1 MSQAQPQ
8 TQPQPEK
15 PVDPYQKYKD
25 FKWQNPEQFKNGPID
40 DETRKC
46 RDCICCIIFIVLF
59 ALCIVVAG
67 FGFKEGKPSQLF
79 YFYDEDGNACGHDPG
94 FEDYK
99 YLYFT
104 SVLDGLKKFDTDKM
118 LDAVCV
124 KECPKKLTE
133 FEEPPG
139 SGKKYV
145 ELLCHPTKKN
155 TNCYIGSSNFYES
168 KAFIEKICFP
178 KSDDEIQYDSTTQK
192 LIEIYDPETGETFKK
207 VINNDDTTYA
217 SGDTNRERPFIAQD
231 AIDGSK
237 DPKESSARLINLSY
251 FTQLFTLWINDLYVT
266 RWAILASVGWSF
278 FLAMFYFVFLRCCAG
293 FITFMIILLVQAGL
307 IVLAVYFNM
316 LSKKEE
322 EKEAESDT
330 TDYAFFW
337 VFTAL
342 AAIWFIFILVMCN
355 RIRLAIAITEV
366 TSKYINK
373 TCCIVFV
380 PFLFFIILVIW
391 LAYWI
396 VLLVYLYTSG
406 EFDKSSIKIFA
417 SFKMDEKLEYGF
429 WYHIVM
435 LFYITAVIEAYSQF
449 VYASSACIW
458 YFTFEKGTENH
469 PIAKSFYRGFRYHF
483 GSIVFGATI
492 IAIIRFLMFF
502 VEYVKKQMEKT
513 TGKSKGKC
521 FKCIFCVIECCLGC
535 CNKIM
540 EFINKHAYIQI
551 ALKGDN
557 FCTAAWEGFGLIIRN
572 LGRFSVLAL
581 IGGMFSL
588 IGTLFITVGSCIIGY
603 FLITQVDYF
612 SKDLNSCV
620 LPEVAF
626 GLIGFI
632 MGRVSMSIFSVS
644 SDALIH
650 SFLLDEELNKGQP
663 KAFPDLQ
670 KFMSDER

>member
-1 MSQAQPQ
+1 MSQQQAQA
-8 TQPQPEK
+8 QPEK
-15 PVDPYQKYKD
+15 PKDPYQKYKD
-25 FKWQNPEQFKNGPID
+25 FKWQNPDQFKNGPID

-46 RDCICCIIFIVLF
+46 RDCICCIIFILIVI
-59 ALCIVVAG
+59 LCVVVAA

-79 YFYDEDGNACGHDPG
+79 YFYDDDAKACGHDEG
-94 FEDYK
+94 YEDYP
-99 YLYFT
+99 YLYFS
-104 SVLDGLKKFDTDKM
+104 SVISGLKNFDTDKM
-118 LDAVCV
+118 LNAVCV
-124 KECPKKLTE
+124 KTCPAKKDE
-133 FEEPPG
+133 INDPND
-139 SGKKYV
+139 SSKKV
-145 ELLCHPTKKN
+145 VKLDCHPTSK
-155 TNCYIGSSNFYES
+155 TSCYIPSENFYES
-168 KAFIEKICFP
+168 KAFIKKICFP
-178 KSDDEIQYDSTTQK
+178 KSNDEIEYDSTKQQ
-192 LIEIYDPETGETFKK
+192 LIEIYDPESGENFKK
-207 VINNDDTTYA
+207 VVNKADIKN
-217 SGDTNRERPFIAQD
+217 GDPPDNRIYIAQD

-237 DPKESSARLINLSY
+237 DPKEASARLINLSY

-266 RWAILASVGWSF
+266 RYAIIASIGWSF
-278 FLAMFYFVFLRCCAG
+278 FLAMFYFLFLRCCAG
-293 FITFMIILLVQAGL
+293 FITFLIIMLVQAGL
-307 IVLAVYFNM
+307 IVLAVYFNI
-316 LSKKEE
+316 LSRKEE
-322 EKEAESDT
+322 EKAAESDT

-342 AAIWFIFILVMCN
+342 AAAWLIFILVMCN

-380 PFLFFIILVIW
+380 PFLFFVVLVIW

-396 VLLVYLYTSG
+396 VMLVFLYTAG
-406 EFDKSSIKIFA
+406 EFDRDSIKIFA

-429 WYHIVM
+429 WFHIFM

-502 VEYVKKQMEKT
+502 VEYVKKLMEKT
-513 TGKSKGKC
+513 TGKTKGKC
-521 FKCIFCVIECCLGC
+521 YKCIFCCIECCLAC

-551 ALKGDN
+551 ALKGDS

-572 LGRFSVLAL
+572 LGRFTVLAV
-581 IGGMFSL
+581 IGTVFTL

-626 GLIGFI
+626 GLIGFV

-644 SDALIH
+644 GDALIH

-670 KFMSDER
+670 KFMSEER

>member
-1 MSQAQPQ
+1 MSQQPVQAQA
-8 TQPQPEK
+8 QPEK
-15 PVDPYQKYKD
+15 PKDPYQKYKD
-25 FKWQNPEQFKNGPID
+25 FKWQNPDQFKNGPID

-46 RDCICCIIFIVLF
+46 RDCICCIIFILIVI
-59 ALCIVVAG
+59 LCVVVAA

-79 YFYDEDGNACGHDPG
+79 YFYDEDAKACGHDEG
-94 FEDYK
+94 YEDYP

-104 SVLDGLKKFDTDKM
+104 NVINGLKSFDTDKM
-118 LDAVCV
+118 LKAVCV
-124 KECPKKLTE
+124 KKCPAKKSE
-133 FEEPPG
+133 VAI
-139 SGKKYV
+139 SGDNANV
-145 ELLCHPTKKN
+145 ELECHTTSKRSDCKISVN
-155 TNCYIGSSNFYES
+155 DFYES
-168 KAFIEKICFP
+168 KAFIKKICFP
-178 KSDDEIQYDSTTQK
+178 KSNDEIEYDSTKQQ
-192 LIEIYDPETGETFKK
+192 LIEIYDPESGENFKK
-207 VINNDDTTYA
+207 VVNKADIKN
-217 SGDTNRERPFIAQD
+217 GDPPDNRIYIAQD

-237 DPKESSARLINLSY
+237 DPKEASARLINLSY

-266 RWAILASVGWSF
+266 RYAIIASIGWSF
-278 FLAMFYFVFLRCCAG
+278 FLAMFYFLFLRCCAG
-293 FITFMIILLVQAGL
+293 FITFLIIMLVQAGL
-307 IVLAVYFNM
+307 IVLAVYFNI
-316 LSKKEE
+316 LSRKEE
-322 EKEAESDT
+322 EKAAESDT

-342 AAIWFIFILVMCN
+342 AAAWLLFILIMCN

-380 PFLFFIILVIW
+380 PFLFFVVLVIW

-396 VLLVYLYTSG
+396 VMLVFLYTAG
-406 EFDKSSIKIFA
+406 EFDRDSIKIFA

-429 WYHIVM
+429 WFHIFM

-513 TGKSKGKC
+513 TGKTKGKC
-521 FKCIFCVIECCLGC
+521 YKCIFCCIECCLAC

-551 ALKGDN
+551 ALKGDS

-572 LGRFSVLAL
+572 LGRFTVLAV
-581 IGGMFSL
+581 IGTVFTL

-603 FLITQVDYF
+603 FLITKVDYF

-626 GLIGFI
+626 GLIGFV

-670 KFMSDER
+670 KFMSEER

>member
-133 FEEPPG
+133 FEYPPG

-178 KSDDEIQYDSTTQK
+178 KSDDEIEYDSTNQK

-207 VINNDDTTYA
+207 VINNADTTTETAGGTTRVY
-217 SGDTNRERPFIAQD
+217 IAQD
-231 AIDGSK
+231 VIDGSK
-237 DPKESSARLINLSY
+237 DPKDSSARLINLSY

-266 RWAILASVGWSF
+266 RWAILGSVGWSF

-293 FITFMIILLVQAGL
+293 FITFLIILLVQAGL

>member
-1 MSQAQPQ
+1 MSQQQVQA
-8 TQPQPEK
+8 QPQPEK
-15 PVDPYQKYKD
+15 PKDPYQKYKD
-25 FKWQNPEQFKNGPID
+25 FKWQNPDQFKNGPID

-46 RDCICCIIFIVLF
+46 RDCICCIIFILIVI
-59 ALCIVVAG
+59 LCVVVAA
-67 FGFKEGKPSQLF
+67 FGFKKGKPSQLF
-79 YFYDEDGNACGHDPG
+79 YFYDEDAKACGHDEG
-94 FEDYK
+94 YEDYP

-104 SVLDGLKKFDTDKM
+104 SVINGLKSFDTDKM
-118 LDAVCV
+118 LKAVCV
-124 KECPKKLTE
+124 KKCPVKISELTVD
-133 FEEPPG
+133 
-139 SGKKYV
+139 STNSNNVILK
-145 ELLCHPTKKN
+145 CHPTKDNPTCTMDKK
-155 TNCYIGSSNFYES
+155 NFYES
-168 KAFIEKICFP
+168 KEFIKKICFP
-178 KSDDEIQYDSTTQK
+178 KSNDEIEYDSTNQK

-207 VINNDDTTYA
+207 VVNNDDTKTVTAGGTDRIY
-217 SGDTNRERPFIAQD
+217 IAQD
-231 AIDGSK
+231 VIDGSK
-237 DPKESSARLINLSY
+237 DPKEASARLINLSY

-266 RWAILASVGWSF
+266 RYAIVASIGWSF
-278 FLAMFYFVFLRCCAG
+278 FLAMFYFLFLRCCAG
-293 FITFMIILLVQAGL
+293 FITFLIIMLVQAGL
-307 IVLAVYFNM
+307 IVLAVYFNI
-316 LSKKEE
+316 LSRKEE
-322 EKEAESDT
+322 EKAAESDT

-342 AAIWFIFILVMCN
+342 AAAWLLFILIMCN

-380 PFLFFIILVIW
+380 PFLFFVVLVIW

-396 VLLVYLYTSG
+396 VMLVFLYTAG
-406 EFDKSSIKIFA
+406 EFDRDSIKIFA

-429 WYHIVM
+429 WFHIVM
-435 LFYITAVIEAYSQF
+435 LFYITAIIEAYSQF

-502 VEYVKKQMEKT
+502 VEYVKRQMEKT
-513 TGKSKGKC
+513 TGKTKGKC
-521 FKCIFCVIECCLGC
+521 FKCIFCCIECCLAC

-551 ALKGDN
+551 ALKGDS

-572 LGRFSVLAL
+572 LGRFTVLAV
-581 IGGMFSL
+581 IGTVFTL

-603 FLITQVDYF
+603 FLITKVDYF

-626 GLIGFI
+626 GLIGFV

-670 KFMSDER
+670 KFMSEER

>member
-1 MSQAQPQ
+1 MSQQPVQAQA
-8 TQPQPEK
+8 QPEK
-15 PVDPYQKYKD
+15 PKDPYQKYKD
-25 FKWQNPEQFKNGPID
+25 FKWQNPDQFKNGPID

-46 RDCICCIIFIVLF
+46 RDCICCIIFILIVI
-59 ALCIVVAG
+59 LCVVVAA

-79 YFYDEDGNACGHDPG
+79 YFYDEDAKACGHDEG
-94 FEDYK
+94 YEDYP

-104 SVLDGLKKFDTDKM
+104 NVIGGLKSFDTNKM
-118 LDAVCV
+118 LTAVCV
-124 KECPKKLTE
+124 KKCPVKISDLTASGNDVILECK
-133 FEEPPG
+133 
-139 SGKKYV
+139 
-145 ELLCHPTKKN
+145 PTKNNPGCKMDKK
-155 TNCYIGSSNFYES
+155 NFYES
-168 KAFIEKICFP
+168 KAFIKKICFP
-178 KSDDEIQYDSTTQK
+178 KSNDEIEYDSTNQM
-192 LIEIYDPETGETFKK
+192 LAEIYDPETGETFKK
-207 VINNDDTTYA
+207 VINHVDTTKVHDPVT
-217 SGDTNRERPFIAQD
+217 GEDRIFIAQD
-231 AIDGSK
+231 VIDGSN
-237 DPKESSARLINLSY
+237 DPKEASARLINLSY

-266 RWAILASVGWSF
+266 RYAIVASIGWSF
-278 FLAMFYFVFLRCCAG
+278 FLAMFYFLFLRCCAG
-293 FITFMIILLVQAGL
+293 FITFLIIMLVQAGL
-307 IVLAVYFNM
+307 IVLAVYFNI
-316 LSKKEE
+316 LSRKEE
-322 EKEAESDT
+322 EKAAESDT

-342 AAIWFIFILVMCN
+342 AAAWLLFILIMCN

-380 PFLFFIILVIW
+380 PFLFFVVLVIW

-396 VLLVYLYTSG
+396 VMLVFLYTAG
-406 EFDKSSIKIFA
+406 EFDRDSIKIFA

-429 WYHIVM
+429 WFHIVM
-435 LFYITAVIEAYSQF
+435 LFYITAIIEAYSQF

-513 TGKSKGKC
+513 TGKTKGKC
-521 FKCIFCVIECCLGC
+521 FKCIFCCIECCLAC

-551 ALKGDN
+551 ALKGDS

-572 LGRFSVLAL
+572 LGRFTVLAV
-581 IGGMFSL
+581 IGTVFTL

-603 FLITQVDYF
+603 FLITKVDYF

-626 GLIGFI
+626 GLIGFV

-670 KFMSDER
+670 KFMSEER

>member
-94 FEDYK
+94 YEDFK

-104 SVLDGLKKFDTDKM
+104 SVISGLKKFDTDKM
-118 LDAVCV
+118 LDAFCV
-124 KECPKKLTE
+124 KECPKKKPTE
-133 FEEPPG
+133 RTGEDN
-139 SGKKYV
+139 KKYV
-145 ELLCHPTKKN
+145 TLECHRTKKN
-155 TNCYIGSSNFYES
+155 QNCKILSDNFYES

-178 KSDDEIQYDSTTQK
+178 KSDDEIEYDKNTQQ

-207 VINNDDTTYA
+207 VINNGDTTYA
-217 SGDTNRERPFIAQD
+217 SGDTNHERPFIAQD

-266 RWAILASVGWSF
+266 RWAILGSVGWSF

-396 VLLVYLYTSG
+396 VLLVYLYTAG

-513 TGKSKGKC
+513 QGKSKGKC

>member
-1 MSQAQPQ
+1 MSA
-8 TQPQPEK
+8 ED
-15 PVDPYQKYKD
+15 V
-25 FKWQNPEQFKNGPID
+25 
-40 DETRKC
+40 
-46 RDCICCIIFIVLF
+46 
-59 ALCIVVAG
+59 
-67 FGFKEGKPSQLF
+67 
-79 YFYDEDGNACGHDPG
+79 YDEDGNACGHDPG
-94 FEDYK
+94 YEDFK

-104 SVLDGLKKFDTDKM
+104 SVLGGLKTFDTDKM

-124 KECPKKLTE
+124 KECPKKKVAV
-133 FEEPPG
+133 
-139 SGKKYV
+139 SGKV
-145 ELLCHPTKKN
+145 TLLCHHTKKN
-155 TNCYIGSSNFYES
+155 KNCQINEEDFYES

-178 KSDDEIQYDSTTQK
+178 KSDDEIEYDKNDSTTQK
-192 LIEIYDPETGETFKK
+192 LVEIYDPETGETFKK
-207 VINNDDTTYA
+207 VININNDITYKD
-217 SGDTNRERPFIAQD
+217 GDTNHERPFIAQD

-266 RWAILASVGWSF
+266 RYAILASVGWSF

-307 IVLAVYFNM
+307 IVLAVYFNI

-342 AAIWFIFILVMCN
+342 AAIWFLFILIMCN

-396 VLLVYLYTSG
+396 VLLVYLYTAG

-502 VEYVKKQMEKT
+502 VEYIKKQMEKT

-632 MGRVSMSIFSVS
+632 MGKVSMSIFSVS